1 MDSCMAIPEMSSHQ
15 ASIFTLFLQAIMSSY
30 YDLNDPRQYPI
41 DRTEEILNSN
51 KEFDFVIVGGGTA
64 GSVLAHRLTEVKDW
78 NVLLIER
85 GEDPLPETEVP
96 ALVFS
101 AFGTSQDYRYMTEY
115 QEGACLSIKDKRC
128 KWSKGKALGGS
139 SVINAMLHVFGN
151 KMDYD
156 GWASEGNEGWDYEQV
171 LPYFRKSLSCSPD
184 YVARFGSDYCGT
196 GGPMRIRHY
205 NYTATDIQNVILEA
219 ARELGYE
226 ILEPLN
232 GDRFVGFGKA
242 MGTLDDGRRVNA
254 AKAFL
259 SPVKH
264 RRNLYVMKS
273 SRVDKV
279 LFEDDG
285 RASGV
290 RIALK
295 NDRRI
300 DVRAAKE
307 VILSA
312 GSVASPQI
320 LMLSG
325 IGPRGHLEEMGI
337 PIVYDLPVGEN
348 LQDHA
353 IWLGTY
359 LLFVNESVTSPPPVD
374 AIYDSTYEYLMHKTG
389 LLRDLP
395 IDLLGFVNVTDPSS
409 RYPDVQFIVAP
420 IYRFDNNILTTVMNS
435 FDIMDELVTDM
446 SRVITKASLVILCP
460 ILLKPRSRGVVKLRS
475 IDPADPVK
483 IHANYFAEKGDLE
496 TLLKSVD
503 VVKALVNTE
512 TLKRHGMR
520 LHHFDI
526 PGCRHTEPD
535 TEEYWECS
543 IRHVSASLFHAC
555 GTARMGPADD
565 SRTVV
570 DSRLKVHGVD
580 GLRVI
585 DASIMPSII
594 SGNINAP
601 TMMIAEKG
609 ADMIKEDWCKDLRVE
624 EGDDTRQTG
633 RESVILESYV
643 VGATGP
649 SNSLPA
655 TFHRVDLPT
664 AGLHVPGSDRP
675 SIRLFPRPFPPAIS

>member
-1 MDSCMAIPEMSSHQ
+1 M
-15 ASIFTLFLQAIMSSY
+15 
-30 YDLNDPRQYPI
+30 
-41 DRTEEILNSN
+41 
-51 KEFDFVIVGGGTA
+51 
-64 GSVLAHRLTEVKDW
+64 
-78 NVLLIER
+78 
-85 GEDPLPETEVP
+85 
-96 ALVFS
+96 
-101 AFGTSQDYRYMTEY
+101 
-115 QEGACLSIKDKRC
+115 SIKDKRC

-156 GWASEGNEGWDYEQV
+156 GWASEGNEGWGYEQV

-205 NYTATDIQNVILEA
+205 NYTTTDIQNVILEA

-348 LQDHA
+348 LQDHV

-624 EGDDTRQTG
+624 EGDDTRQTC
-633 RESVILESYV
+633 V
-643 VGATGP
+643 
-649 SNSLPA
+649 
-655 TFHRVDLPT
+655 
-664 AGLHVPGSDRP
+664 
-675 SIRLFPRPFPPAIS
+675 

>member
-1 MDSCMAIPEMSSHQ
+1 M
-15 ASIFTLFLQAIMSSY
+15 
-30 YDLNDPRQYPI
+30 
-41 DRTEEILNSN
+41 
-51 KEFDFVIVGGGTA
+51 
-64 GSVLAHRLTEVKDW
+64 
-78 NVLLIER
+78 
-85 GEDPLPETEVP
+85 
-96 ALVFS
+96 
-101 AFGTSQDYRYMTEY
+101 
-115 QEGACLSIKDKRC
+115 SIKDKRC

-156 GWASEGNEGWDYEQV
+156 GWASEGNEGWGYEQV

-264 RRNLYVMKS
+264 RKNLYVMKS

-624 EGDDTRQTG
+624 EGDDTRQTC
-633 RESVILESYV
+633 V
-643 VGATGP
+643 
-649 SNSLPA
+649 
-655 TFHRVDLPT
+655 
-664 AGLHVPGSDRP
+664 
-675 SIRLFPRPFPPAIS
+675 